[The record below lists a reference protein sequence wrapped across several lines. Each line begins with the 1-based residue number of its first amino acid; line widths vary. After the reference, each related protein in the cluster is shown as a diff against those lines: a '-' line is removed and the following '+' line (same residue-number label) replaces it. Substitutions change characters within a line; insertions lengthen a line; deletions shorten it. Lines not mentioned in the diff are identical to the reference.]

1 MKRLVILFVF
11 GLLSANS
18 YSSIT
23 FPTLHCSTM
32 LYVGNV
38 SIKLDL
44 DDMKYVILRERVE
57 HLPDVILEVVS
68 EGEITNISNI
78 GTGLSEIIEFE
89 DLNNTSGELHVFN
102 KPMRGGLPGRFKS
115 AKLILDGEE
124 TKFGLMCF

>member
-1 MKRLVILFVF
+1 MKKLVILFVL

-38 SIKLDL
+38 NIKLDL

-68 EGEITNISNI
+68 VGEITDVSDA
-78 GTGLSEIIEFE
+78 GLSNIIEFE
-89 DLNNTSGELHVFN
+89 DANNTSGELYVFN
-102 KPMRGGLPGRFKS
+102 KPMRGGLPGTFKS

-124 TKFGLMCF
+124 LKFDLMCF